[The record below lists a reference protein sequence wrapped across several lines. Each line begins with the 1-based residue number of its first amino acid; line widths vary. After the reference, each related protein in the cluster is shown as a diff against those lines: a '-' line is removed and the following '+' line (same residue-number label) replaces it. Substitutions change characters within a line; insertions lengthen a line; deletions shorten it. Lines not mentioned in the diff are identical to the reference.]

1 MLAVRRD
8 DDPARRAQDRESD
21 VVNCVFVHCEVQ
33 LIATSRDN
41 FNLEVYTRHWRQSRG
56 EIMIIGTHTLLFSPD
71 PVRDREFLRDIFGFP
86 HVDAGG
92 GWLIFR
98 VPPAEMGVHPV
109 NGERQWE
116 ICFMTDDV
124 RSEIERLSTLGC
136 SFTPVVDQG
145 YGLVTRMTLPGG
157 ARLDLYQPKHEMA
170 IAL

>member
-1 MLAVRRD
+1 
-8 DDPARRAQDRESD
+8 
-21 VVNCVFVHCEVQ
+21 
-33 LIATSRDN
+33 
-41 FNLEVYTRHWRQSRG
+41 
-56 EIMIIGTHTLLFSPD
+56 MIIGTHTLLFSPD

-109 NGERQWE
+109 HGERRWE

-124 RSEIERLSTLGC
+124 QSEIARLSTLGC
-136 SFTPVVDQG
+136 SFTPVFDQG

-157 ARLDLYQPKHEMA
+157 AQLDLYQPKHEMA